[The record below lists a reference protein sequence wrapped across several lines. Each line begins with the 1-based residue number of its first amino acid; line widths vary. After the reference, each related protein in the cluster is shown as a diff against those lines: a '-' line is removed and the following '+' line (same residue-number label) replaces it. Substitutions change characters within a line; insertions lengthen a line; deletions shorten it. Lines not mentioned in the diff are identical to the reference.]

1 MHNFRKLYGPLLVV
15 GIGLI
20 VAGCQGTASTGG
32 GPVASA
38 PEATSST
45 TPAKPAASASKPSS
59 RTIASNAAVKKPANT
74 AGLKP
79 YKNYSTTEN
88 LCAQTCKSEAR
99 CVTQTFKPIQE
110 INGYIA
116 GQCQFFGR

>member
-1 MHNFRKLYGPLLVV
+1 MRKFRNLYGPLLV
-15 GIGLI
+15 IGAGL
-20 VAGCQGTASTGG
+20 VLAGCQGVASTGG
-32 GPVASA
+32 SGAVATAPSA
-38 PEATSST
+38 SST
-45 TPAKPAASASKPSS
+45 TSSSTASSS
-59 RTIASNAAVKKPANT
+59 RTSSSRVAIRGTTPKAP

-99 CVTQTFKPIQE
+99 CEAQTFKPIQE

-116 GQCQFFGR
+116 GQCQFYGR

>member
-1 MHNFRKLYGPLLVV
+1 MRKFRNLYGPLLVI
-15 GIGLI
+15 GAGLI
-20 VAGCQGTASTGG
+20 LAGCQGVASTGG
-32 GPVASA
+32 SGAVTAGPAASSS
-38 PEATSST
+38 TSST
-45 TPAKPAASASKPSS
+45 AASSS
-59 RTIASNAAVKKPANT
+59 RASSGTIAIRSRKPKAP

-99 CVTQTFKPIQE
+99 CEAQTFQPIQE

-116 GQCQFFGR
+116 GQCQFYGR